1 MYKASKSGQELIYK
15 KGQTQDITQ
24 HILMINSS
32 KLEQLKRPEEILNTT
47 LGLWQILVF
56 LGTFWNSDALLQVI
70 CQRYDWTTAWM
81 SFMVVQQV

>member
-47 LGLWQILVF
+47 LCL
-56 LGTFWNSDALLQVI
+56 
-70 CQRYDWTTAWM
+70 
-81 SFMVVQQV
+81 